1 MREIGAGTLSV
12 QLNFSGF
19 LLRQENTSDASV
31 SVQYIVLIG
40 APVDIAW
47 AALACVL
54 RRISVDICS
63 PKVRHDDGR
72 YRCYCRD
79 AGDYQRDSRLGICG
93 LGRLRSRQAASLVDR
108 AIDLSGP
115 RSLSSSHS

>member
-1 MREIGAGTLSV
+1 VCSCIATSRRSAPPGFETTHEIEMREIGVGTLSV

-31 SVQYIVLIG
+31 SVPNIVVIG

-54 RRISVDICS
+54 
-63 PKVRHDDGR
+63 
-72 YRCYCRD
+72 
-79 AGDYQRDSRLGICG
+79 LEN
-93 LGRLRSRQAASLVDR
+93 
-108 AIDLSGP
+108 
-115 RSLSSSHS
+115 

>member
-1 MREIGAGTLSV
+1 MREIGVGTLSV

-54 RRISVDICS
+54 VENWRRHLL
-63 PKVRHDDGR
+63 PKSEAR
-72 YRCYCRD
+72 
-79 AGDYQRDSRLGICG
+79 
-93 LGRLRSRQAASLVDR
+93 
-108 AIDLSGP
+108 
-115 RSLSSSHS
+115 

>member
-1 MREIGAGTLSV
+1 MREIGVGTFSV
-12 QLNFSGF
+12 QLNLSGF

-54 RRISVDICS
+54 
-63 PKVRHDDGR
+63 
-72 YRCYCRD
+72 
-79 AGDYQRDSRLGICG
+79 LEN
-93 LGRLRSRQAASLVDR
+93 
-108 AIDLSGP
+108 
-115 RSLSSSHS
+115 